1 MSPSTAPGVELGVA
15 VAMTTTD
22 AVVSPTPGCVE
33 MPCFS
38 GGTVIRHDVASGGN
52 AVVIRDVPVDCI
64 AVGVPR

>member
-33 MPCFS
+33 MC
-38 GGTVIRHDVASGGN
+38 AS
-52 AVVIRDVPVDCI
+52 VVTR
-64 AVGVPR
+64 